1 MCTKTFHPRP
11 TWWLGE
17 FPSEYGNLER
27 IRSLFWVS
35 THTVCLVFLWEIT
48 KRGPISRPVSP
59 WMRGICSFIILSF
72 KILVLLL
79 RNSIKPYS
87 FSLYF
92 HAGDRL
98 FFLPALAQTLS
109 FIFLT
114 LSFKASLNGSSSPL
128 FGMIFLKYCF
138 DWVRISFLM
147 IISLYLGQDIISNDY
162 IFISDYW
169 RHCFL
174 SLPTSWL
181 MTKGAAHILETEKPR
196 HSVSQNQICG
206 RFAGTRSL
214 LCLIKQLKNPELTSC
229 WSIPSSLAQGWESK
243 YVTTCVSLQLP
254 VRMNHGLAL
263 ESLAELCFNPLVAR
277 SWGA

>member
-1 MCTKTFHPRP
+1 MKMKAQGGKGTCLSMVFLLCF
-11 TWWLGE
+11 LGNAKADGILMGQSARWGVIS
-17 FPSEYGNLER
+17 FMT
-27 IRSLFWVS
+27 LFWVS

-92 HAGDRL
+92 HAGDCL

-147 IISLYLGQDIISNDY
+147 IISLYLITDV
-162 IFISDYW
+162 
-169 RHCFL
+169 
-174 SLPTSWL
+174 T
-181 MTKGAAHILETEKPR
+181 
-196 HSVSQNQICG
+196 VS
-206 RFAGTRSL
+206 F
-214 LCLIKQLKNPELTSC
+214 P
-229 WSIPSSLAQGWESK
+229 
-243 YVTTCVSLQLP
+243 YQLP
-254 VRMNHGLAL
+254 D
-263 ESLAELCFNPLVAR
+263 
-277 SWGA
+277 